1 MKDSS
6 KVIVAL
12 AAGVAIGGVLGI
24 LFAPD
29 KGSATREKVADKAGD
44 LADAVKEKMA
54 QGKDKLAGLK
64 SDLEDQLDRVNQK
77 IKEKFV

>member
-1 MKDSS
+1 MKNSS
-6 KVIVAL
+6 KILLAL
-12 AAGVAIGGVLGI
+12 TAGVAVGGILGL

-29 KGSATREKVADKAGD
+29 KGSATREKIKGKAVD
-44 LADAVKEKMA
+44 LADSVKERMA
-54 QGKDKLAGLK
+54 QGKDKLADLK